1 VVRSNYCRLFDS
13 EDEQLFDQ
21 SALIDLGA
29 AMVCEDTRLF
39 ARDDSRT
46 PSGYTYLGQF
56 IAHDVSFDSSKGL
69 PAPHTEPSKVIN
81 KRHSGLALLSLYG
94 AGPDGSDRTLYQD
107 DGIRLCMGKQS
118 TAADIVGFDLP
129 RSDDGYALIADERN
143 DETVAIAQM
152 HACFVAF
159 HNNVADYLESS
170 SDIATLEFR
179 AVREMVTQHF
189 QSVVLHDFLW
199 RLIPDE
205 IYNDV
210 MKNGRT
216 LFYPAGVPSGTA
228 IDLPVEFTHAAFRF
242 GHSMVRSQ
250 YRWNRIISIAR
261 APELFTHSSRNGPD
275 GFRQLHPDWIIDWR
289 NFVDFSGLAGT
300 AARKAINFARKID
313 VSIATTLGNLP
324 HGERQYGEPA
334 SLPARDMIRSQ
345 ALSIP
350 SGQSLT
356 RQLQKHFGLYV
367 PEIKPGEFAVLH
379 NEAVKSALRDSDLI
393 NHTPLWPYLL
403 AEAEL
408 RSNGEQLGPL
418 GGRIVMEVLHAQ
430 IEACPISILA
440 QSEWQPQLPSLDK
453 TRFTLPDLV
462 AFAGMAYRQ

>member
-1 VVRSNYCRLFDS
+1 
-13 EDEQLFDQ
+13 
-21 SALIDLGA
+21 
-29 AMVCEDTRLF
+29 MVCEDTRLF

-69 PAPHTEPSKVIN
+69 PGTHTEPSEVIN
-81 KRHSGLALLSLYG
+81 KRHLGLALGSLYG
-94 AGPDGSDRTLYQD
+94 AGPDSSDCALYQK
-107 DGIRLCMGKQS
+107 DGIRLCVGKPS
-118 TAADIVGFDLP
+118 IAADIVGFDLP
-129 RSDDGYALIADERN
+129 RSDSGNALIADERN
-143 DETVAIAQM
+143 DEIVAISQM
-152 HACFVAF
+152 HACFIAF

-170 SDIATLEFR
+170 ADIATLEFQ
-179 AVREMVTQHF
+179 AVKKTVTQHF

-199 RLIPDE
+199 RVIPDD

-216 LFYPAGVPSGTA
+216 LFHPDGVPGGA
-228 IDLPVEFTHAAFRF
+228 KINLPVEFTHAAFRF

-261 APELFTHSSRNGPD
+261 TGELFTHGSRNGPD
-275 GFRQLHPDWIIDWR
+275 GFRRLHPDWIIDWR

-313 VSIATTLGNLP
+313 VSIANTLGNLP
-324 HGERQYGEPA
+324 HGERQHGEPA
-334 SLPARDMIRSQ
+334 SLPARDLIRSQ
-345 ALSIP
+345 ALGIP

-356 RQLQKHFGLYV
+356 RQLQEHFGVYV
-367 PEIKPGEFAVLH
+367 PEIKPGEFTLLH
-379 NEAVKSALRDSDLI
+379 NEAVKSALQNNDMVD
-393 NHTPLWPYLL
+393 HTPLWPYLL

-430 IEACPISILA
+430 IEACPVSILT
-440 QSEWQPQLPSLDK
+440 QTNWRPRLPSLDK
-453 TRFTLPDLV
+453 IRFTLPDLI
-462 AFAGMAYRQ
+462 AFAGMTFRQ